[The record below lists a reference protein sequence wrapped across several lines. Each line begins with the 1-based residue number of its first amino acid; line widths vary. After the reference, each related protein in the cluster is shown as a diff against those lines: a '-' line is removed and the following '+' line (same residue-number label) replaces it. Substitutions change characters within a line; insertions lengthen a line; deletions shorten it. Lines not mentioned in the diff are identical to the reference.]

1 MRTLL
6 RSLIRP
12 LPALAL
18 ASAVAR
24 PLLAQGAEPATGGPV
39 NLLEPHAGLMA
50 WTLLIFVVLFFV
62 LRRYAFPPILGAVEA
77 RERALEEAIEG
88 AKRDRD
94 AAAQVLAQHQAALDA
109 SRQEAQQLLA
119 QAHAAAERTR
129 TDALEQTRVQQE
141 ELLARARREIDADR
155 LRAIADLRREA
166 VDLALAGATKVIG
179 RNLDDAGNRRMIE
192 DFLATI
198 PAPASLAAADGAAGS
213 QGAGGQSG
221 PVGAR

>member
-1 MRTLL
+1 MRHSVRLVAASVLTG
-6 RSLIRP
+6 
-12 LPALAL
+12 
-18 ASAVAR
+18 ASAFA
-24 PLLAQGAEPATGGPV
+24 PSLAAAQDAAEAKTP
-39 NLLEPHAGLMA
+39 GLMSPNPGLMI
-50 WTLLIFVVLFFV
+50 WTLLIFGLLFLV

-109 SRQEAQQLLA
+109 SRAEAQQLLA
-119 QAHAAAERTR
+119 QAHTAAERMR
-129 TDALEQTRVQQE
+129 ADALEQTRLQQE

-179 RNLDDAGNRRMIE
+179 RNLDDAGNRRLVE
-192 DFLATI
+192 EFLGTI
-198 PAPASLAAADGAAGS
+198 PAPQSLAAADGAAGA
-213 QGAGGQSG
+213 QGGSRGG
-221 PVGAR
+221 R